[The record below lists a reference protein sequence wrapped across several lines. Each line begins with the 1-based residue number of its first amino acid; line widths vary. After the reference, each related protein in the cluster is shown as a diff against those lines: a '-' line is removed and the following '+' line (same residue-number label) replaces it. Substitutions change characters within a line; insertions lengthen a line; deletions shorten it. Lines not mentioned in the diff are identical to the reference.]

1 MQQGGKRVALL
12 MGSFNPVHTGHLA
25 VAQYVVAQELADEVW
40 MVVSPQNPLKN
51 PTLLAPFTDRLAMVR
66 MAVEA
71 AGDPRLKA
79 SDAEAAL
86 PQPSYT
92 IHTIEY
98 LRECYPDVQFCILAG
113 SDIADQL
120 PRWHRSEEL
129 RRLVRFLIYPRNHGT
144 ASPEMADAPLFAVD
158 STSIRAA
165 LAAGLPVADNMVPSV
180 VRDYL
185 QSKKLYTMDGMT
197 PDEWNEAIERAPNE
211 AGNYFARGC
220 LHYRHNDFG
229 PALNDF
235 TRTLE
240 LEPGHTVAAQ
250 MSELIREIFS
260 FRNFDLYNP

>member
-1 MQQGGKRVALL
+1 MGQNGKRVALL
-12 MGSFNPVHTGHLA
+12 MGSFNPIHMGHLA
-25 VAQYVVAQELADEVW
+25 VAQYVVTQELADEVW
-40 MVVSPQNPLKN
+40 LVVSPQNPLKN
-51 PTLLAPFTDRLAMVR
+51 PALLAPFADRLAMVR
-66 MAVEA
+66 LAVEET
-71 AGDPRLKA
+71 GDPRLKA
-79 SDAEAAL
+79 CDVEAAL

-98 LRECYPDVQFCILAG
+98 LREHCPDVQFSILAG

-144 ASPEMADAPLFAVD
+144 ASPEMAEAPLFAVD

-165 LAAGLPVADNMVPSV
+165 LAAGLTVADNLVPSV
-180 VRDYL
+180 VRDYIH
-185 QSKKLYTMDGMT
+185 SKKLYTMDDMT
-197 PDEWNEAIERAPNE
+197 LGEWSDAIERSPNE

-220 LHYRHNDFG
+220 LYYRQNEFG
-229 PALNDF
+229 PAMNDF

-240 LEPGHTVAAQ
+240 LEPEHTVAAQ
-250 MSELIREIFS
+250 MRELIREIFS